1 MLKFLKKRAPKPTL
15 SQLDS
20 LYANTIRKCPL
31 QEQISYCQRL
41 ADRTRYFISRPCPKT
56 SKEHLHILLEA
67 VKTELQ
73 KLGSQQK
80 RIKNG

>member
-41 ADRTRYFISRPCPKT
+41 IESSQYQLRQSCPKVET
-56 SKEHLHILLEA
+56 DFFKNLIEA
-67 VKTELQ
+67 ADIELK
-73 KLGSQQK
+73 KLKSVSSGS
-80 RIKNG
+80 